1 MSSENPYP
9 QPCKVSSAQSEREA
23 LAGLLLSVGPDAPT
37 LCEGWSTRNLATHLV
52 VREYRPDAAAGMFFK
67 GLRKHLGDVT
77 QEIEARPYGSI
88 VEDFRS
94 GPPKWNPMRYADS
107 FVNLAEN
114 FIHHEDVRRGSGE
127 AEPRDLPLQMRDE
140 LWRLLGQ
147 MSRVFLRNARVHVE
161 FERTDATSPAGE
173 KTNDVHHAGA
183 NTGEEVRVIGEAGE
197 LLLWL
202 YGRDSAAQVELVE
215 SVAGALNKVNRQAL

>member
-1 MSSENPYP
+1 MTSENPYP
-9 QPCKVSSAQSEREA
+9 QARKVSTAQSEREA

-37 LCEGWSTRNLATHLV
+37 LCEGWTTRDLATHLV

-67 GLRKHLGDVT
+67 GLRKRLGDVT
-77 QEIEARPYGSI
+77 SDIESREYERI
-88 VEDFRS
+88 VEDFRQ

-114 FIHHEDVRRGSGE
+114 FIHHEDVRRGGGGG
-127 AEPRDLPLQMRDE
+127 EPRDLPMPVRNE

-147 MSRVFLRNARVHVE
+147 MSRVFLRNARVHVV
-161 FERTDATSPAGE
+161 FERTDATSPSGQRE
-173 KTNDVHHAGA
+173 SEILHAGA
-183 NTGEEVRVIGEAGE
+183 NTGEEVRISGEVGE

-202 YGRDSAAQVELVE
+202 YSRDDAAHVEISE
-215 SVAGALNKVNRQAL
+215 SVPGALDKVRRQVL